1 MMIKAV
7 LFDFDGVIA
16 QTETYKLNQ
25 MMKHFDQLHITY
37 TKEQIFSLTGT
48 IGSEVKK
55 QMDEMF
61 KDDANYILHKEELL
75 TYHSQRPDLKTIK
88 TKCLDELLA
97 KLKSRNIKIA
107 VASNSSA
114 LRLKEA
120 IKILEI
126 EQYFDLI
133 ASATDLGRLK
143 PDPYV
148 YLYAMNIFNVGG
160 NETIVV
166 EDSKLGITAGK
177 KAGAYV
183 AALKDEYGAID
194 QSDAD
199 KIFNDIRKV
208 IDFIDEL
215 NNL

>member
-1 MMIKAV
+1 MTIRAV

-25 MMKHFDQLHITY
+25 LMNKLDELHVSY

-48 IGSEVKK
+48 IGSEVRK
-55 QMDEMF
+55 QMYELF
-61 KDDANYILHKEELL
+61 KNDSNFIKHQEKLL
-75 TYHSQRPDLKTIK
+75 SYRCERPDLKAIK
-88 TKCLDELLA
+88 TLYLDELLIE
-97 KLKSRNIKIA
+97 LKHRNIKIA

-114 LRLKEA
+114 SRLKEA
-120 IKILEI
+120 IKVLDI

-133 ASATDLGRLK
+133 ASATDLGHLK

-148 YLYAMNIFNVGG
+148 YLYAMDVFKIVG
-160 NETIVV
+160 NETIIV
-166 EDSKLGITAGK
+166 EDSRLGITAGK

-183 AALKDEYGAID
+183 VALKDEYGAID
-194 QSDAD
+194 QNDAD
-199 KIFNDIRKV
+199 RVLDDIRNV

-215 NNL
+215 ENI